1 MRDYSHG
8 RWITLLVLPASVPVL
23 LTTSG
28 KTDRQSRAASRP
40 RLGRLH
46 LRLGLRGRPTSGE
59 RDELRYRVS
68 FQLCLDV
75 SSVRVDSL
83 AAQAQLLALDPG
95 VSPSHL

>member
-1 MRDYSHG
+1 
-8 RWITLLVLPASVPVL
+8 
-23 LTTSG
+23 
-28 KTDRQSRAASRP
+28 
-40 RLGRLH
+40 

-83 AAQAQLLALDPG
+83 AAQARLLALDPG